1 MKKPPT
7 TRGGARQGAGR
18 KPQDAAQGAR
28 KKLSITLSVSTYAEL
43 ARRAAL
49 AGCSLSAMAEQSIS
63 AYFAS

>member
-1 MKKPPT
+1 MKKPPP

-28 KKLSITLSVSTYAEL
+28 KKLSITLSISTYQEL

-49 AGCSLSAMAEQSIS
+49 DRCSLSTVAEQSIS
-63 AYFAS
+63 SYFSS